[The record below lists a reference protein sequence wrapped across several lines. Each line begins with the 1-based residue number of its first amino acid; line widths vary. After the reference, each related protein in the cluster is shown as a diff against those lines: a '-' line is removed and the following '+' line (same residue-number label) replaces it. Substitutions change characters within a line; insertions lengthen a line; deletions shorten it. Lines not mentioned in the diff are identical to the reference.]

1 MGARCA
7 TVAAAPPIGGTSVS
21 AAAHASNEGGD
32 GCCGDGDV
40 NSSADGD
47 GVDDDEAP
55 PTGAV
60 DGALSAVRPVMS
72 APPLVVDHDWRSGG
86 VGGCRIRGDN
96 GSSAAVLAMSLAVD
110 TDCRDRGGGVGGCCV
125 VGDNGS
131 SSSSGAVLATSAASA
146 VAATAATSGSSNGA
160 VSSSLDP
167 SSEPAASS
175 NGTYGE

>member
-96 GSSAAVLAMSLAVD
+96 GSS
-110 TDCRDRGGGVGGCCV
+110 
-125 VGDNGS
+125 
-131 SSSSGAVLATSAASA
+131 SSSGAVLATSAASA